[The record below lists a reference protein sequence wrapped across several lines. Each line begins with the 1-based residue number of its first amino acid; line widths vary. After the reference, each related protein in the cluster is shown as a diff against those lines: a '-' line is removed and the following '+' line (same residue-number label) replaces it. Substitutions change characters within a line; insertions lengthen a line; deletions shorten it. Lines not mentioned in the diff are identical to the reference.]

1 MALRG
6 IVLMEIIFI
15 SMFLGI
21 VLGMSKYLSERAIT
35 VMSKLTTVSL
45 LVMLVSLGALI
56 GSDAQLLR
64 KLDVLGAKSLVIA
77 LFSIVLSVGTLQL
90 LLKLFKQGGSFK

>member
-1 MALRG
+1 
-6 IVLMEIIFI
+6 MEMIFV

-21 VLGMSKYLSERAIT
+21 VLGMSKRLSESAIS
-35 VMSKLTTVSL
+35 VMSKLTNVSL
-45 LVMLVSLGALI
+45 LVMLVSLGTLI

-64 KLDVLGAKSLVIA
+64 KLDILGAKSLIIA
-77 LFSIVLSVGTLQL
+77 LLCIVLSVGTLHL